1 MKEVFKGY
9 EDFVKYIYLA
19 HSTEHVFEF
28 SEMKVALIFGQ
39 VIYKNNHN
47 IIDDEL
53 TINIAN
59 FLRDVSEIENKIK
72 INNITVKDNILE
84 VEVVEFPIKPDNT
97 VSTETYYD
105 EEKELWY
112 LNIDERKGE

>member
-1 MKEVFKGY
+1 
-9 EDFVKYIYLA
+9 
-19 HSTEHVFEF
+19 
-28 SEMKVALIFGQ
+28 MKVALIFGQ